1 MTSPV
6 VRVMPETGFRE
17 IVALLA
23 EYDITGVPVVD
34 DDGRPLGIVSE
45 ADLLL
50 TLAAQED
57 QGSLIPPPGAA
68 RTGPDGSVTA
78 ADLMSGPV
86 VCITPSTS
94 VVAAARLMGRHGV
107 KRLPVLDEDGRVFAM
122 VSRGDLLRV
131 FLRED
136 RVIRREIVEEVL
148 GRVEGVSPALVGV
161 EVDQGRVVLSG
172 TVPEPHLVP
181 IVLNLCRSVDGVVS
195 VTDRLSADSFGGL
208 GPDDDSPGGVGG
220 AGGAD
225 GGSGSGGAG
234 SGGAGSGGAGSGG
247 RGEGPGSPGGPG
259 RGAGGRGADGRA
271 GGARNGSARGS
282 DAPAP
287 VR

>member
-57 QGSLIPPPGAA
+57 QGSLMPPPGAA
-68 RTGPDGSVTA
+68 RPGPDGSVTA

-86 VCITPSTS
+86 ICITPSTS

-107 KRLPVLDEDGRVFAM
+107 KRLPVLDVDGRVFGM

-195 VTDRLSADSFGGL
+195 VTDRLSADTFGGL
-208 GPDDDSPGGVGG
+208 GPEDDSPGG
-220 AGGAD
+220 AD
-225 GGSGSGGAG
+225 GAG
-234 SGGAGSGGAGSGG
+234 SGGSSGSGGGT
-247 RGEGPGSPGGPG
+247 EGPGGGTG
-259 RGAGGRGADGRA
+259 ERGADGRA

>member
-1 MTSPV
+1 MTSPAV
-6 VRVMPETGFRE
+6 LVAPETGFRE

-34 DDGRPLGIVSE
+34 EDGRPLGIVSE

-57 QGSLIPPPGAA
+57 PGSLLPAPELPRSGPGGA
-68 RTGPDGSVTA
+68 VTA
-78 ADLMSGPV
+78 ADLMTGPA
-86 VCITPSTS
+86 VCTTPGTS
-94 VVAAARLMGRHGV
+94 VVAAARLMSRHAV
-107 KRLPVLDEDGRVFAM
+107 KRLPVLDAEGRVSGM

-148 GRVEGVSPALVGV
+148 GRVEGVSPAEVGV

-172 TVPEPHLVP
+172 TVPEPYLVP

-195 VTDRLSADSFGGL
+195 VTDRLGST
-208 GPDDDSPGGVGG
+208 G
-220 AGGAD
+220 A
-225 GGSGSGGAG
+225 
-234 SGGAGSGGAGSGG
+234 
-247 RGEGPGSPGGPG
+247 
-259 RGAGGRGADGRA
+259 
-271 GGARNGSARGS
+271 
-282 DAPAP
+282 APAP
-287 VR
+287 VG

>member
-1 MTSPV
+1 MRHATVESVMTSPV

-57 QGSLIPPPGAA
+57 QGSLMPPPGAA
-68 RTGPDGSVTA
+68 RPGPDGSVTA

-86 VCITPSTS
+86 ICITPSTS

-107 KRLPVLDEDGRVFAM
+107 KRLPVLDVDGRVFGM

-195 VTDRLSADSFGGL
+195 VTDRLSADTFGGL
-208 GPDDDSPGGVGG
+208 GPEDDSP
-220 AGGAD
+220 D
-225 GGSGSGGAG
+225 SSGSPD
-234 SGGAGSGGAGSGG
+234 S
-247 RGEGPGSPGGPG
+247 PGSPGGAGGGTEGPG
-259 RGAGGRGADGRA
+259 GGTGGRGADGRA

>member
-208 GPDDDSPGGVGG
+208 GPDDDPDGAGG

-234 SGGAGSGGAGSGG
+234 SGGAGSGG
-247 RGEGPGSPGGPG
+247 RGEGPGNPGGPG
-259 RGAGGRGADGRA
+259 GDAGGRGADGRA

>member
-57 QGSLIPPPGAA
+57 QGTLMPPPGAA
-68 RTGPDGSVTA
+68 RPGPDGAVTA

-94 VVAAARLMGRHGV
+94 VVVAARLMGRHGV

-195 VTDRLSADSFGGL
+195 VTDRLSADTFGGL
-208 GPDDDSPGGVGG
+208 GPEDDSPGGADG
-220 AGGAD
+220 AGPDGTGAD
-225 GGSGSGGAG
+225 GGA
-234 SGGAGSGGAGSGG
+234 
-247 RGEGPGSPGGPG
+247 EGPGGVTAG
-259 RGAGGRGADGRA
+259 RDG
-271 GGARNGSARGS
+271 GGARKGSARGS
-282 DAPAP
+282 GAPAP

>member
-6 VRVMPETGFRE
+6 VQVAPQTGFRE

-23 EYDITGVPVVD
+23 EYDITAVPVVD
-34 DDGRPLGIVSE
+34 GDGRPLGIVSE

-57 QGSLIPPPGAA
+57 QGSHMPPPDLA
-68 RTGPDGSVTA
+68 RTGPGGAVTA

-86 VCITPSTS
+86 VCTTPDAS
-94 VVAAARLMGRHGV
+94 VVAAARLMNKHGV

-122 VSRGDLLRV
+122 VSRGDLLRI

-148 GRVEGVSPALVGV
+148 GRVEGVSPAEVGV

-172 TVPEPHLVP
+172 TVPEPHLVA

-208 GPDDDSPGGVGG
+208 GPEDASPT
-220 AGGAD
+220 D
-225 GGSGSGGAG
+225 
-234 SGGAGSGGAGSGG
+234 
-247 RGEGPGSPGGPG
+247 P
-259 RGAGGRGADGRA
+259 
-271 GGARNGSARGS
+271 GGARDGDARGN
-282 DAPAP
+282 DTRAPIG
-287 VR
+287 